1 MHAQVSSQ
9 DKTGFIREGAPAIY
23 FWEPRCSLVNLCG
36 ATFRAYFGAKSHDVS
51 FQIALYDD
59 RTPPLDSRYAPAPIH
74 ARTYLTPAPF
84 ILARSIV
91 PSAHQAD
98 FTPSA
103 PRAERKT
110 IQNSPQ
116 MNACVLSIQAKPALR
131 LRGSKPVARRA
142 RVASVTRAVISDPP
156 PIKSATKFTQDW
168 ALQVGP
174 AARKLFFNFP
184 RLFSAPP
191 LTLVRTPDPRR
202 RASPRTMRSPGHSSP
217 TSNAPSPARSTKPTS
232 FTASPTPASPSS
244 SATTSRRSRAS

>member
-1 MHAQVSSQ
+1 MKALPP
-9 DKTGFIREGAPAIY
+9 FIFG
-23 FWEPRCSLVNLCG
+23 SLDAHWSICVG

-59 RTPPLDSRYAPAPIH
+59 RTTPLDSRYAPAPIH

-156 PIKSATKFTQDW
+156 PIKSANKFTRTGRSRW
-168 ALQVGP
+168 VPRPENFFSTSP
-174 AARKLFFNFP
+174 AYFRHL
-184 RLFSAPP
+184 
-191 LTLVRTPDPRR
+191 
-202 RASPRTMRSPGHSSP
+202 RSPSFEPP
-217 TSNAPSPARSTKPTS
+217 TRDAGRPQGR
-232 FTASPTPASPSS
+232 
-244 SATTSRRSRAS
+244 

>member
-1 MHAQVSSQ
+1 MKALPP
-9 DKTGFIREGAPAIY
+9 FIFG
-23 FWEPRCSLVNLCG
+23 SLDAHWSICVG

-174 AARKLFFNFP
+174 AARKLFSTSPTNF
-184 RLFSAPP
+184 RHL
-191 LTLVRTPDPRR
+191 
-202 RASPRTMRSPGHSSP
+202 RSPSFEPP
-217 TSNAPSPARSTKPTS
+217 TRDAGRPQGR
-232 FTASPTPASPSS
+232 
-244 SATTSRRSRAS
+244 

>member
-9 DKTGFIREGAPAIY
+9 DKTGFIRRGARAIY
-23 FWEPRCSLVNLCG
+23 FLRPRFSLVNLCG
-36 ATFRAYFGAKSHDVS
+36 ATFRAYFGAEAHDGS

-59 RTPPLDSRYAPAPIH
+59 RTPPLNSRYAPAPIH
-74 ARTYLTPAPF
+74 AQTYLTPAPF

-91 PSAHQAD
+91 PSA
-98 FTPSA
+98 
-103 PRAERKT
+103 
-110 IQNSPQ
+110 

-174 AARKLFFNFP
+174 AARKLFSNFP
-184 RLFSAPP
+184 RQFSAP
-191 LTLVRTPDPRR
+191 
-202 RASPRTMRSPGHSSP
+202 RSPSFEPP
-217 TSNAPSPARSTKPTS
+217 TRHAGRPQGR
-232 FTASPTPASPSS
+232 
-244 SATTSRRSRAS
+244 